1 MIVGPSMPTPI
12 TSRIPG
18 TLAREI
24 SWLQMTCSIGPSP
37 WPPYSFGQVTPARPA
52 LGELALPGA
61 AGGDDLVLVLER
73 ARALQDRAL
82 RLVLVQP
89 AAHLG
94 AVGGLLGCVVQIHVA
109 SFG

>member
-12 TSRIPG
+12 ASRIPG
-18 TLAREI
+18 TLARAI
-24 SWLQMTCSIGPSP
+24 SWLQITCSIGPRP

-61 AGGDDLVLVLER
+61 ARGDDLVLVLER
-73 ARALQDRAL
+73 VRALQDGGL
-82 RLVLVQP
+82 GLVLLEP

-94 AVGGLLGCVVQIHVA
+94 AVGGLLGCVVEIHGF